1 MMAEADV
8 GVTVDEYKDVSLT
21 LESPNPDEEFKRR
34 SSWDGEARRREL
46 CEDIL
51 RNQYREDREML
62 QMKFEHELRLNEMRL
77 AEERE
82 RENRRLEEEREKRR
96 LEEERENRRLAE
108 EREKRR
114 LEEERENRRLEEER
128 ENRRLSEMRLAE
140 EREKRRSEEER
151 ENRRLEHEMRLKQM
165 EIEESRRRDEQAN
178 RLKEQELEIT
188 VQNNESNN
196 LDATLTARTKRFHD
210 ALKGLVG
217 EFPDDPAAVPGY
229 FEYLENQ
236 FISYEVDDDVK
247 PKILQASLSTKARLL
262 LGRMTL
268 KQLNDYEL
276 LKKALLHEFRISPV
290 LLRER
295 FLSLDKRGDQTYSSL
310 ASELHVALTYYIK
323 SRGIDNDFDQL
334 VSLLVADRLKELMH
348 PSCIDFVLAQERTE
362 WLNHEELSRIVD
374 NFMASHDNDCNP
386 IRYSSQRLPNLRDRV
401 GDVNRGNHPATN
413 ANNKE
418 RDARLGLCFKCHENG
433 HSIKFC
439 PLQKPSP
446 VPIKKIGCCSIFQT
460 NTMPAINAVTTKV
473 SDLRN
478 ELVINAREIYTRSF
492 RNIIVDQLPSI
503 PALVDS
509 GAEVCCIR
517 EDLVKSLEVIPHR
530 QIDVLGITETPKR
543 VGYVNLLVRPE
554 SNNIDA
560 LNIAPKVR
568 VWFAVVP
575 QMHQSII
582 ITPSVVE
589 LLDSISKYDIIL
601 PKSFDK
607 TTEETKVVRDHVDES
622 VLSLVPNS
630 NDTREISVD
639 TSEDSII
646 GLALI
651 EAYHQEVVETNESCG
666 DSDIFVSSLQEDADF
681 PVVAVQTISNVSEKN
696 EGVDAASFAEEQRS
710 CLSLKPFWQFAER
723 DKKGFFVDNGLL
735 YHRETL
741 WGHQLKQLCLTDQRI
756 PVVLEMGHDAPYS
769 GHMASKSTRQR
780 IRMSFWFPDM
790 ENRVPILSIP
800 HGDDLPFSHLVMDCS
815 GPIIP
820 RGNPVAIQPKYN
832 YALVVVDLFSRWP
845 MAYLLCSINA
855 QEVCDILLQIFMTFP
870 ISRVI
875 SSDCGTTSK
884 RTRFF
889 LEHLGCSSRFHESE
903 HTKISG
909 MVERCNRG
917 LDVVICK
924 LVEKRPQR
932 WYVLLIILWLSLK
945 KGSSSAACIGPCI
958 FIYVACPLAILVDP
972 GGKRESR
979 LAQNGVAFLGR
990 MIASGMSIPCP
1001 FVDSLG
1007 GEK

>member
-21 LESPNPDEEFKRR
+21 LESPNPDEEFKRK

-96 LEEERENRRLAE
+96 LEEERE
-108 EREKRR
+108 KRR
-114 LEEERENRRLEEER
+114 FEEER

-140 EREKRRSEEER
+140 ERENMRL
-151 ENRRLEHEMRLKQM
+151 NREHELRLKQM

-247 PKILQASLSTKARLL
+247 PKILQASLSAKARLL

-276 LKKALLHEFRISPV
+276 LKEALLHEFRISPV

-295 FLSLDKRGDQTYSSL
+295 FLSLKKKYNQTYSSL

-374 NFMASHDNDCNP
+374 NFMASHDDDCNP

-439 PLQKPSP
+439 PLKKPSP
-446 VPIKKIGCCSIFQT
+446 VPIKTIGCCSILPT
-460 NTMPAINAVTTKV
+460 NTMPTTNAVTTKV

-478 ELVINAREIYTRSF
+478 EIVINAREFHPRSF

-560 LNIAPKVR
+560 LNIIPKVR

-589 LLDSISKYDIIL
+589 LLDSISKYDVIL
-601 PKSFDK
+601 PKSFDE

-630 NDTREISVD
+630 NDTKEISVN

-646 GLALI
+646 GLDLI
-651 EAYHQEVVETNESCG
+651 EAYPQEVVETNESCG
-666 DSDIFVSSLQEDADF
+666 DSDIFASSLQEDAGF
-681 PVVAVQTISNVSEKN
+681 PVVAVQTISNVSEQD

-710 CLSLKPFWQFAER
+710 CLSLKPFWQFAEHG
-723 DKKGFFVDNGLL
+723 KKGFFVDNGLL

-741 WGHQLKQLCLTDQRI
+741 WSQKLKQLCLPDQRI

-800 HGDDLPFSHLVMDCS
+800 HGDDFPFSHLVMDCS

-820 RGNPVAIQPKYN
+820 RGDPVAIQPKYN

-845 MAYLLCSINA
+845 MAYPLCSINA
-855 QEVCDILLQIFMTFP
+855 QEVCDILLQIFMTFSIP
-870 ISRVI
+870 RVI
-875 SSDCGTTSK
+875 SSGCGTTSK

-889 LEHLGCSSRFHESE
+889 LEH
-903 HTKISG
+903 
-909 MVERCNRG
+909 
-917 LDVVICK
+917 
-924 LVEKRPQR
+924 
-932 WYVLLIILWLSLK
+932 
-945 KGSSSAACIGPCI
+945 
-958 FIYVACPLAILVDP
+958 
-972 GGKRESR
+972 
-979 LAQNGVAFLGR
+979 
-990 MIASGMSIPCP
+990 
-1001 FVDSLG
+1001 
-1007 GEK
+1007 

>member
-21 LESPNPDEEFKRR
+21 LESLNPDEEFKRR

-77 AEERE
+77 
-82 RENRRLEEEREKRR
+82 EEEREKRR

-108 EREKRR
+108 ERERENRR
-114 LEEERENRRLEEER
+114 LAEERERENRKLAEERERENRRLE
-128 ENRRLSEMRLAE
+128 E

-178 RLKEQELEIT
+178 IIKEHEL
-188 VQNNESNN
+188 NLSARMNESRN
-196 LDATLTARTKRFHD
+196 LDSTLTVRTNRFKD
-210 ALKGLVG
+210 ALNGLVG

-236 FISYEVDDDVK
+236 FLSFEVDDDVK
-247 PKILQASLSTKARLL
+247 PKILQANLSAKARSLM
-262 LGRMTL
+262 GRMTL

-276 LKKALLHEFRISPV
+276 LKEALLREFRISPV

-295 FLSLDKRGDQTYSSL
+295 FLSLDKRCDQTYSSL

-401 GDVNRGNHPATN
+401 GDVTRGNHPATN

-439 PLQKPSP
+439 PLQKPTPAP
-446 VPIKKIGCCSIFQT
+446 VKKVGCCSILPT
-460 NTMPAINAVTTKV
+460 NTMPAINAITTEV
-473 SDLRN
+473 SDLCN
-478 ELVINAREIYTRSF
+478 EVVINAREFHPRSF

-622 VLSLVPNS
+622 VLSLVPDS
-630 NDTREISVD
+630 NDTREISVN

-666 DSDIFVSSLQEDADF
+666 DCDIFVSSLQEDADF
-681 PVVAVQTISNVSEKN
+681 PVVAVQTISNVSEQD
-696 EGVDAASFAEEQRS
+696 EGVDAASFAEEHRS
-710 CLSLKPFWQFAER
+710 CLSLRPFWQFAEHG
-723 DKKGFFVDNGLL
+723 KKGFFVDNGLL

-741 WGHQLKQLCLTDQRI
+741 WSQKLKQLCLPDQRI

-800 HGDDLPFSHLVMDCS
+800 HGDEFPFSHLVMDCS

-855 QEVCDILLQIFMTFP
+855 QEVCNILQIFMTFS

-909 MVERCNRG
+909 MVERCNHG
-917 LDVVICK
+917 LGGLICK
-924 LVEKRPQR
+924 LVEERPQR
-932 WYVLLIILWLSLK
+932 WCVLLIILWLSLK